1 MNKLFYLLLPAL
13 CMALASFSSV
23 ADPVWS
29 EIEGIAD
36 IDEDTLAADDDDI
49 FAGKLNLGYLASTG
63 NTESSSFVG
72 KLTLAWDLEKW
83 RHAAVAS
90 GFSSETDGVTDG
102 EQYRAGYKADRKLGE
117 KNYLFGVIN
126 WENDR
131 FSGIDQRI
139 SEAVGFGR
147 RFLETGVHTLDLELG
162 VGARQTKR
170 TTGEETD
177 ETIGRFAGTYAW
189 KIAENSSFKQSL
201 AVESGDENTY
211 SESVTELT
219 AQLIGR
225 LDLSISYTIKRN
237 SEVPLGSEKTDTYT
251 SVSVVYSF

>member
-1 MNKLFYLLLPAL
+1 MNKLLHLLLPTL
-13 CMALASFSSV
+13 CLAVASFSV
-23 ADPVWS
+23 AADPVWS

-36 IDEDTLAADDDDI
+36 IGDEAIATDEDDI

-102 EQYRAGYKADRKLGE
+102 EQYRAGYKADRKLGD
-117 KNYLFGVIN
+117 KNYLFGVVN

-131 FSGIDQRI
+131 FSGIDRRT

-147 RFLETGVHTLDLELG
+147 RFLETGSHTLDLELG

-177 ETIGRFAGTYAW
+177 ETISRFAGNYAW
-189 KIAENSSFKQSL
+189 QIAENSTFKQGV

-211 SESVTELT
+211 IESTTELT
-219 AQLIGR
+219 AQLIGQ
-225 LDLSISYTIKRN
+225 LDLSISYVIKRN
-237 SEVPLGSEKTDTYT
+237 SVVPLDSEKTDTYT